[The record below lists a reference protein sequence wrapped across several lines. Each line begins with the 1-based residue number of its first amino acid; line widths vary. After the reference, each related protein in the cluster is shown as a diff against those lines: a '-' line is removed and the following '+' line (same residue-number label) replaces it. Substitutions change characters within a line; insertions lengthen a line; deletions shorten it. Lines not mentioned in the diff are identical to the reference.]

1 MLEGSC
7 DWNEEER
14 GKEEEK
20 FMSYVAVYLLANHI
34 LSLPLPAM
42 SACMRTLK
50 IEGWEAQFC
59 LGKSMGGKGL
69 SGEELQ

>member
-1 MLEGSC
+1 
-7 DWNEEER
+7 
-14 GKEEEK
+14 
-20 FMSYVAVYLLANHI
+20 MSYVAVYLLANHI